1 MGIEEGISRSREV
14 RRYVKYGTAAAVFCL
29 PFIVYVLTL
38 APSITFGDSGEFVTV
53 AALFGNAH
61 PSGYPLYAL
70 YAHIFALIPLGGLA
84 WRINLASAFAAAA
97 AAVVLFFILENIFSS
112 KAEKKSFW
120 PPAAAAAGAL
130 FFAFGYSLWGQA
142 LVAEVYA
149 LNVFLLAVIVF
160 VTYIWTEREDG
171 RYGFLFAFLSG
182 LALTCHTS
190 SVLIVI
196 VAGFYAGVRFKR
208 PPAWRDVFFGVV
220 LFLLGF
226 SVYLYTPIRAAAG
239 PEFNWGEPR
248 TLTAVIDHV
257 SRKAYGGID
266 FARYRYRLGE
276 FIYYC
281 KTVLVEYTLPGSAVI
296 AAGIFAA
303 FKRRFRFRWF
313 LAVSAVVTGP
323 ISTAG
328 LVGML
333 QTHQLDEIYVWFIPG
348 FFFVAIFAGVA
359 IFAAGEIA
367 VRKYAVPVRGT
378 LCLLF
383 VLPLAV
389 NWRKVDKS
397 DYFFALDYGENYLE
411 TIGYEGV
418 SFIYEVGSLGAFE
431 TAYLKMAERM
441 RPDQDVVDASGF
453 VYRGHEVF
461 SDKRRTLI
469 ENGDFFGL
477 SAWER
482 EYELEVFA
490 DAINRGVYYSY
501 WRNEVI
507 MEGYELI
514 PYGMLYRVYLGSQPD
529 VNNPIWE
536 HYKFRGVSE
545 LKKSNRD
552 RQYIEDVWS
561 RIAVSK
567 YDLMRAES
575 YFDSGNAEDGVEYAL
590 EAAEISEGLPIP
602 TLNVA
607 ELLAEKGFPELAEPL
622 FEGAI
627 TSYRPEGKRID
638 DPLRLYPKI
647 WRQLIL
653 AHLYRG
659 DAESADKSY
668 SEFKAVVPGARGV
681 PDYFEGQDWAVLSVD
696 LKAKNDAVLLRYGD
710 FVYGNDWLERAEVA
724 GKPLGWSL
732 F

>member
-1 MGIEEGISRSREV
+1 MGIEEGVNRSIAV
-14 RRYVKYGTAAAVFCL
+14 RRYAKYGTAAVVFCL
-29 PFIVYVLTL
+29 PFAVYVLTL

-70 YAHIFALIPLGGLA
+70 YARLFALIPMGALA

-97 AAVVLFFILENIFSS
+97 AAAVLFFTLENVFSS
-112 KAEKKSFW
+112 NGREKSFW
-120 PPAAAAAGAL
+120 PLAAAAAAAL

-149 LNVFLLAVIVF
+149 LNVFLLAAIVF
-160 VTYIWTEREDG
+160 VTYVWTERENG

-196 VAGFYAGVRFKR
+196 VAGLYAAVRFKR
-208 PPAWRDVFFGVV
+208 PPAWREAFFGII

-226 SVYLYTPIRAAAG
+226 SVYLYMPIRAAAG

-248 TLTAVIDHV
+248 TLAAVIDHV
-257 SRKAYGGID
+257 SRSAYGGID
-266 FARYRYRLGE
+266 FARYKYRLGE
-276 FIYYC
+276 FVYYC
-281 KTVLVEYTLPGSAVI
+281 KTVLVEYTLPGAAVI
-296 AAGIFAA
+296 AVGIFAA
-303 FKRRFRFRWF
+303 FKRGIRFRWF
-313 LAVSAVVTGP
+313 LVIMAVVTGP
-323 ISTAG
+323 ISTVG

-348 FFFVAIFAGVA
+348 FFFLAIFTGIA
-359 IFAAGEIA
+359 IFAAGEIV
-367 VRKYAVPVRGT
+367 VRKYAVPVRGL

-383 VLPLAV
+383 VLPLAL
-389 NWRKVDKS
+389 NWGKVDKS
-397 DYFFALDYGENYLE
+397 RYYFALDYGENYLK
-411 TIGYEGV
+411 TIGYEGI
-418 SFIYEVGSLGAFE
+418 SFIYEAGSLGAFE
-431 TAYLKMAERM
+431 TAYLKMTERM
-441 RPDQDVVDASGF
+441 RPDQDVIDASGF

-469 ENGDFFGL
+469 GRGDLSGL

-490 DAINRGVYYSY
+490 EAINRGVYYSY

-507 MEGYELI
+507 MEGYGLI
-514 PYGMLYRVYLGSQPD
+514 SYGMLYRVYLNSKPA
-529 VNNPIWE
+529 VSNPIWGY
-536 HYKFRGVSE
+536 YKFRGVSE
-545 LKKSNRD
+545 LEKSNRD
-552 RQYIEDVWS
+552 RSYIEDVWS

-575 YFDSGNAEDGVEYAL
+575 YFDSGDAENGVEYGL
-590 EAAEISEGLPIP
+590 EAAEVSEGLPIP
-602 TLNVA
+602 ILNVA
-607 ELLAEKGFPELAEPL
+607 ELLAESGFPELAEPL
-622 FEGAI
+622 FESAI
-627 TSYRPEGKRID
+627 TNYRPEGKRID

-653 AHLYRG
+653 AHLYQG
-659 DAESADKSY
+659 DAESANKSY
-668 SEFKAVVPGARGV
+668 SEFKTVVPGAREERG
-681 PDYFEGQDWAVLSVD
+681 YFEGQDWAVLSVD
-696 LKAKNDAVLLRYGD
+696 LKAQNDAVLLRYGD
-710 FVYGNDWLERAEVA
+710 FVYGRDWLERAEMA
-724 GKPLGWSL
+724 AKPLSWSV

>member
-1 MGIEEGISRSREV
+1 MGIEEEVSRSYAV
-14 RRYVKYGTAAAVFCL
+14 HRYVNYVAAAAVFCV
-29 PFIVYVLTL
+29 PFIVYALTL

-70 YAHIFALIPLGGLA
+70 YAHLFALIPVGGLA

-97 AAVVLFFILENIFSS
+97 AAVVLFFILENVFSS
-112 KAEKKSFW
+112 NAPKKSFW
-120 PPAAAAAGAL
+120 PSASAAAGAL

-142 LVAEVYA
+142 LVAEVYS
-149 LNVFLLAVIVF
+149 LNVFLLAAIVF
-160 VTYIWTEREDG
+160 VTYIWVERKDG

-196 VAGFYAGVRFKR
+196 VAGFWAAVRFKR
-208 PPAWRDVFFGVV
+208 PPAWTEVFFGIV

-226 SVYLYTPIRAAAG
+226 SVYLYMPIRAAAG

-248 TLTAVIDHV
+248 TLAKVVDQV

-266 FARYRYRLGE
+266 FARYKYRLGE
-276 FIYYC
+276 FVYYC
-281 KTVLVEYTLPGSAVI
+281 KTVLVEYTLPGAAVI

-303 FKRRFRFRWF
+303 FKRRIRFRWF
-313 LAVSAVVTGP
+313 LVASAVVTGP
-323 ISTAG
+323 VSTVG

-348 FFFVAIFAGVA
+348 FFFLVMFAGVA

-367 VRKYAVPVRGT
+367 VGKYAVSVRGA

-389 NWRKVDKS
+389 NWGKADKS
-397 DYFFALDYGENYLE
+397 GYYFALDYGENYLK

-431 TAYLKMAERM
+431 TAYLKMTKRM
-441 RPDQDVVDASGF
+441 RPDHEVIDASGS
-453 VYRGHEVF
+453 VYRDHEVF

-469 ENGDFFGL
+469 ESGDFFEL

-490 DAINRGVYYSY
+490 DAIGRGVYYNY
-501 WRNEVI
+501 WRSEVI

-514 PYGMLYRVYLGSQPD
+514 PYGMLYRVYLNSRPG
-529 VNNPIWE
+529 VNNPIWG
-536 HYKFRGVSE
+536 HYRFRGVRE
-545 LKKSNRD
+545 LKKSNRN
-552 RQYIEDVWS
+552 RPYIEDVWS
-561 RIAVSK
+561 RIAVSR

-575 YFDSGNAEDGVEYAL
+575 YFDSGDAENGVECAL
-590 EAAEISEGLPIP
+590 EAAKISEGLSIP
-602 TLNVA
+602 MLNVA
-607 ELLAEKGFPELAEPL
+607 ELLAESGFPELAEPL

-627 TSYRPEGKRID
+627 ASYPPEGKSID

-653 AHLYRG
+653 AHMYQG

-668 SEFKAVVPGARGV
+668 SEFKTVVPGAQKERG
-681 PDYFEGQDWAVLSVD
+681 YFEGQDWTVLSAG
-696 LKAKNDAVLLRYGD
+696 LKAQNDALLLRYGD
-710 FVYGNDWLERAEVA
+710 FVYGGDWLERAEMA
-724 GKPLGWSL
+724 AKPLNWSV